1 MEYFEI
7 QNYDLFRQK
16 IRELGEPTEIAKRLK
31 VHPSTVSKWTI
42 DGVPNQNNIRKI
54 LTEYNLTCEQLGIK
68 RIKQKDSFSTRLKYL
83 INEANLKQ
91 SEFAK
96 DININPGTLSNLIND
111 TYEPSFQ
118 LIEKIADYFD
128 VNVLYLMGKTNVR
141 NPNNVELTQILNVGE
156 ELIDTLKSENPNATR
171 SFLNMSLSAEELG
184 EDYYDLK
191 DFLINKELLAV
202 LKEEVDRIISY
213 SSNDNYYANFEDVI
227 NERDV
232 YSQATSYSEIISIK
246 DIAHF
251 NICKRFCKVFD
262 KYVDKLLVDRDLKYI
277 DNLKRKKNGNNSKG
291 K

>member
-16 IRELGEPTEIAKRLK
+16 IRELGEPTEVAKRLK

-156 ELIDTLKSENPNATR
+156 ELIETLKSESPNATR

-213 SSNDNYYANFEDVI
+213 SSNDNYYADFEDVI
-227 NERDV
+227 NEREV
-232 YSQATSYSEIISIK
+232 YSQATSYTEIISIK

-262 KYVDKLLVDRDLKYI
+262 KYVDILLEDRGLKYV
-277 DNLKRKKNGNNSKG
+277 DNLKRKKNEKNSKSE
-291 K
+291 

>member
-7 QNYDLFRQK
+7 QNYDLCRQK
-16 IRELGEPTEIAKRLK
+16 IRELGEPTEVAKRLK

-68 RIKQKDSFSTRLKYL
+68 RIKQ
-83 INEANLKQ
+83 N
-91 SEFAK
+91 EFAK
-96 DININPGTLSNLIND
+96 DVDIKPSTVSNLVNG

-277 DNLKRKKNGNNSKG
+277 DNLKRKKNENNSKG